1 MSKHNASASA
11 FGWDFQIS
19 SAIVLSIKN
28 IYNIKKIKV
37 EGKNEDIELEL
48 RNGKTIYA
56 QTKSVYR
63 YDDERN
69 IISNLKKSLNNFNEL
84 YYKVNN
90 IDKLIYI
97 TNSPNPLKDDKSIR
111 LFSLNQEIKY
121 DNLPKTS
128 KKRIDE
134 LLKKDNISIDKS
146 LLNIYVL
153 SFYNETEDKY
163 ETINYNIR
171 SFLDEL
177 EIDVPSKKLM
187 ELWKNIFFSNT
198 TSKDIK
204 IKRSNFIW
212 YIIVLLLDG
221 YSNDNMQ
228 NIDRGMMREVNEE
241 YRKRI
246 DYFSNDF
253 KFISKILTDFQEL
266 KLYNDKLKDKVSY
279 FVKEYW
285 KFYINDIY
293 GNLGGEYLDNEVKRY
308 TIMSIID
315 KILFQRT
322 SINKIKKRG
331 LLDDEE

>member
-11 FGWDFQIS
+11 FGWDFQIN

-37 EGKNEDIELEL
+37 EGENEDIELEL
-48 RNGKTIYA
+48 RSGKTIYA
-56 QTKSVYR
+56 QAKSVYK
-63 YDDERN
+63 YDDEHN
-69 IISNLKKSLNNFNEL
+69 IISNLRKSLKNFNEL
-84 YYKVNN
+84 YHKVNN

-97 TNSPNPLKDDKSIR
+97 TNSPNPLKDDKSII
-111 LFSLNQEIKY
+111 LFSSNQEIKY
-121 DNLPKTS
+121 DNLPENS

-134 LLKKDNISIDKS
+134 LLEKDNINIDKS

-153 SFYNETEDKY
+153 SFYNETEDRYKI
-163 ETINYNIR
+163 INNNIR
-171 SFLDEL
+171 DFLDEL
-177 EIDVPSKKLM
+177 EINIPSKKLM
-187 ELWKNIFFSNT
+187 KLWKDILFSNT
-198 TSKDIK
+198 TSKNIK

-212 YIIVLLLDG
+212 YIIVLLLDN

-228 NIDRGMMREVNEE
+228 DIDIGMMQEVNEE
-241 YRKRI
+241 YRKII

-266 KLYNDKLKDKVSY
+266 NMPDYKLKDKVNY
-279 FVKEYW
+279 FVKEHW

-293 GNLGGEYLDNEVKRY
+293 GILEVEDLDHDIKKY
-308 TIMSIID
+308 TIMSVID
-315 KILFQRT
+315 RILFQRVN
-322 SINKIKKRG
+322 INRIKKKG